1 MMDVLLEHF
10 LRGFGIG
17 FVLGFIL
24 ATYITIK
31 LVERGVL

>member
-1 MMDVLLEHF
+1 MSALLGHF

-17 FVLGFIL
+17 FVLGFLL
-24 ATYITIK
+24 AAYITIK

>member
-1 MMDVLLEHF
+1 MSALLEHF

-17 FVLGFIL
+17 FVLGFLL

>member
-1 MMDVLLEHF
+1 LSTLLEHF

-24 ATYITIK
+24 GTYVTIK
-31 LVERGVL
+31 LVERGIL

>member
-1 MMDVLLEHF
+1 MSALLEHF

-17 FVLGFIL
+17 FVLGSLLGAYVI
-24 ATYITIK
+24 IK